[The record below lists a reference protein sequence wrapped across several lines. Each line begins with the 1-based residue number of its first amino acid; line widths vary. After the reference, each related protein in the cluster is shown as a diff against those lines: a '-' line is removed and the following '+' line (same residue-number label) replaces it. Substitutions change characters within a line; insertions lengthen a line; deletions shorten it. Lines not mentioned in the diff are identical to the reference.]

1 MKVRIAPPLQSYTNG
16 LADVEI
22 DKPTLH
28 EVLNELDTKFPGIKF
43 RFIDEQNRIRPH
55 MTIFVNG
62 VTVKDIFMHL
72 EENSEIFIVQL
83 ISGG

>member
-16 LADVEI
+16 LPEVEI

-28 EVLNELDTKFPGIKF
+28 EVLDELDKKYPGIRF
-43 RFIDEQNRIRPH
+43 RFIDEQDKIRKH

-62 VTVKDIFMHL
+62 TTVKDIFIPL
-72 EENSEIFIVQL
+72 EANSEIFIVQL